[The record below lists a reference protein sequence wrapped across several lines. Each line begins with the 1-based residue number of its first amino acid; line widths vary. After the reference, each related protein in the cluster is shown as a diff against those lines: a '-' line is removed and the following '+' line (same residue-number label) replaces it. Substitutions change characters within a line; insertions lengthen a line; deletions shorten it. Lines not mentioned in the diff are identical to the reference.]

1 MMKEGRH
8 GGRQAAGL
16 AVRVCFFVVAFFFFE
31 KGVGV
36 GWMGGG
42 FFV

>member
-16 AVRVCFFVVAFFFFE
+16 AVRVCFFVVAFFFFLRR
-31 KGVGV
+31 GL
-36 GWMGGG
+36 GWGGWGG

>member
-16 AVRVCFFVVAFFFFE
+16 AVRVCFFVVAFFFFFCR
-31 KGVGV
+31 GVG
-36 GWMGGG
+36 GGG
-42 FFV
+42 LGI